1 MKKILFTQVH
11 PAPYIDKWLY
21 EMEKHFSL
29 DVLYNKEKSK
39 EKSWKDFTGYK
50 GSLFKDVSLW
60 LLVKKV
66 WKADLCFVS
75 GWTNKE
81 CFTTILLGI
90 LFRKKVG
97 IFTDFPFHQN
107 KHADTFKK
115 VFLYRMIDYVFCATQ
130 STCDYIEDK
139 YGSAARGKTKFFP
152 YAIEMQ
158 PAANC
163 EQILT
168 GGGKSAHRQ

>member
-21 EMEKHFSL
+21 EMEKFFSL

-39 EKSWKDFTGYK
+39 EKSWKGFNGYK
-50 GSLFKDVSLW
+50 GSLYKDVTFFQ
-60 LLVKKV
+60 LVKKV

-75 GWTNKE
+75 GWTNKD
-81 CFTTILLGI
+81 CFKTIMLGM
-90 LFRKKVG
+90 LFHKKVG

-107 KHADTFKK
+107 KYADIFKK
-115 VFLYRMIDYVFCATQ
+115 IFLYRFVNYIFCATQ
-130 STCDYIEDK
+130 STCLYIEKK
-139 YGSAARGKTKFFP
+139 YGNAAKGKTMFFP

-158 PAANC
+158 PAKC
-163 EQILT
+163 KQILT
-168 GGGKSAHRQ
+168 GGGKNSCCE